1 MYEALERNVDSA
13 GQWLT
18 QLSVLGQATVL
29 LAFLVPVGGVVAFAF
44 IGLIDVVVGRFSR
57 RWATKRPGRGGRTRI
72 ELVEQDPS

>member
-1 MYEALERNVDSA
+1 MTKGIMKLTPVITARWMRRIQLKRPA
-13 GQWLT
+13 GRA
-18 QLSVLGQATVL
+18 VPM
-29 LAFLVPVGGVVAFAF
+29 PVGGAVAFAF